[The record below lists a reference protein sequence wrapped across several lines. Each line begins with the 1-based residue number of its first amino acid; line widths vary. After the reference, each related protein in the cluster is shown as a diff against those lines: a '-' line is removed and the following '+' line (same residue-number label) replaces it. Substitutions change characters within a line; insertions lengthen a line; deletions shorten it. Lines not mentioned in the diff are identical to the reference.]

1 MERGRWLP
9 AAAAALATLVIAAC
23 GGSASPS
30 QTGGGATAPGVTS
43 NAIQIGTTNA
53 ETGVVSASAS
63 LTQAG
68 AQAVFAQVNAS
79 GGIYGRKIQQTVL
92 DDAYTAPKAVANV
105 RTFMSKPVFA
115 VFGGYGTVPAEAIVP
130 ILQQAKIP
138 YLFPYQGNP
147 YPGDRYLF
155 LVMPVYRDQ
164 TVTVIENALK
174 RYGKG
179 TVYALVGKTA
189 DTAQTVQEA
198 IQATQKAGGTWLGYD
213 QVSQGTTDYTPY
225 VLRMKQMH
233 PDFLFV
239 STDPTDCARYVTA
252 VVAQGALPA
261 KRILGLQTMADE
273 TFINAVPETAD
284 DMLYAP
290 GPNAPASSQQAKQ
303 CIQIIN
309 KYAPGTR
316 ITMETL
322 WGCGTAQLFVYAL
335 KKAGPNLTRDGLV
348 KTLQAMH
355 DASAASV
362 FTPISY
368 SSDNNVGER
377 TMYEFTS
384 KNKQLV
390 SIGTMPVVSSS
401 AA

>member
-9 AAAAALATLVIAAC
+9 ATVGVLAALVITAC
-23 GGSASPS
+23 GGSTSS
-30 QTGGGATAPGVTS
+30 SSSGGATAPGVTS

-92 DDAYTAPKAVANV
+92 DDAYTAPKAVANA

-147 YPGDRYLF
+147 YPNDKYLF

-164 TVTVIENALK
+164 TVAVIENALK

-233 PDFLFV
+233 PDYLFV

-252 VVAQGALPA
+252 VVAQGALPS

-273 TFINAVPETAD
+273 TFIDAVPEAAD
-284 DMLYAP
+284 DILYAP
-290 GPNAPASSQQAKQ
+290 GPNVPASNPQAKQ

-309 KYAPGTR
+309 KYAPGTK

-322 WGCGTAQLFVYAL
+322 WGCGTAQLLVYAL
-335 KKAGPNLTRDGLV
+335 RKAGPNLTREGLV
-348 KTLQAMH
+348 KALQGMH
-355 DASAASV
+355 NANAASV

-368 SSDNNVGER
+368 SPTNNVGER

-384 KNKQLV
+384 KGKELI
-390 SIGTMPVVSSS
+390 SIGTMPVANST

>member
-9 AAAAALATLVIAAC
+9 AAMVALATLVVAAC
-23 GGSASPS
+23 GGSASS
-30 QTGGGATAPGVTS
+30 SSSGGATAPGVTS
-43 NAIQIGTTNA
+43 TAIQIGTTNA

-115 VFGGYGTVPAEAIVP
+115 VFGGYGTVPSEAIVP

-147 YPGDRYLF
+147 YPNDKYLF

-164 TVTVIENALK
+164 TVAVIENALK

-213 QVSQGTTDYTPY
+213 QVNQGTTDYTPY

-233 PDFLFV
+233 PDYLFV

-252 VVAQGALPA
+252 VVAQGALPS
-261 KRILGLQTMADE
+261 KHILGLQTMADE
-273 TFINAVPETAD
+273 TFINAVPEAAD

-290 GPNAPASSQQAKQ
+290 GPNLPASSPQAKQ
-303 CIQIIN
+303 CTQIID
-309 KYAPGTR
+309 KYAPGTK

-322 WGCGTAQLFVYAL
+322 WGCGTAQLLVYAL
-335 KKAGPNLTRDGLV
+335 RKAGPNLTREGLV
-348 KTLQAMH
+348 KVLQAMH
-355 DASAASV
+355 NANAASV

-368 SSDNNVGER
+368 SPTNNVGER

-384 KNKQLV
+384 KGKELI
-390 SIGTMPVVSSS
+390 SIGTMPVPNST